1 MSSTVD
7 IAPHLDMLAFRNAMG
22 RFASGVTVV
31 TGIEGDDPI
40 GFTCQSFYSVSL
52 EPSLVSICV
61 MKSSTTYPR
70 IREAGAFLVNVLH
83 RDQLELSNQF
93 ARRGTDKWAG
103 VEWTRSGSG
112 LPVLAGCLIWV
123 ECRIYAE
130 HDAGDHVIVVGEVVS
145 MGGLEDEELHEPLLF
160 FKGRYRALGDA

>member
-103 VEWTRSGSG
+103 VEWTRSVSG